1 MGLAAETNARSAR
14 RYRAKTMLYDV
25 LVVSNGGGGK
35 RFTTDRDAS
44 LSVGD
49 TFAQDSEL
57 YRVLAIQTGQGS
69 FDYVIEV
76 EWLANVGPSDFEP
89 A

>member
-1 MGLAAETNARSAR
+1 MGTPTALPC
-14 RYRAKTMLYDV
+14 KTMLYDV

-35 RFTTDRDAS
+35 RFTTERDAP

-49 TFAQDSEL
+49 TFEQESES
-57 YRVLAIQTGQGS
+57 YRVLAIQIGQGP
-69 FDYVIEV
+69 FDGVIEA
-76 EWLANVGPSDFEP
+76 EWLGSSGPGELGAN